1 MIFIGFD
8 PDLHYPSY
16 GVVQVFSDRT
26 FKILD
31 MGCLDIK
38 AKLKG
43 YDAVSAIC
51 AQLPDECSEV
61 AQTILGEAPQEV
73 HMYCEAMIVRPRQRE
88 AVNGLLK
95 LQVTSGAFAA
105 TMSALLVP
113 ELTKAYFV
121 APHEWKGDV
130 PKDIH
135 QKRILRKFQIERKD
149 LGLPEKYAKHVVDA
163 LGIAHWAAEKHI
175 GKGLTP
181 ATPVI

>member
-31 MGCLDIK
+31 MGCLDIP

-51 AQLPDECSEV
+51 AQLPDECLEIAEGIAMLS
-61 AQTILGEAPQEV
+61 PQEV
-73 HMYCEAMIVRPRQRE
+73 HIYCEAMIVRPKQRE

-105 TMSALLVP
+105 GMSSVLDTD
-113 ELTKAYFV
+113 LTKSYFV

-135 QKRILRKFQIERKD
+135 QKRILRWYGIERRQ

-163 LGIAHWAAEKHI
+163 LGIALWAAQKHL
-175 GKGLTP
+175 GKDLTP
-181 ATPVI
+181 ATPVL